1 MKILIAV
8 DGSPFSEATLTEV
21 ARRPWPAGSEVMIVT
36 AFDAPV
42 AASPDLWTLPSDYFE
57 QVERSVQLR
66 AESVMQTA
74 VARLKQALGPDL
86 PVTGRIVTGPPK
98 RVILD
103 EADKWKA
110 DLIMVGSHGYPV
122 WERLL
127 LGSVSQAVVAQA
139 KCSVEVVRRLSAG
152 NPAAN

>member
-66 AESVMQTA
+66 AERAEGLNGRVYTISVKVTDSSGNVRTA
-74 VARLKQALGPDL
+74 SRTVTVQIGPNMPAVDNGAAAGYT
-86 PVTGRIVTGPPK
+86 VISNCGP
-98 RVILD
+98 
-103 EADKWKA
+103 
-110 DLIMVGSHGYPV
+110 
-122 WERLL
+122 
-127 LGSVSQAVVAQA
+127 
-139 KCSVEVVRRLSAG
+139 
-152 NPAAN
+152 